1 MYCGGTSLIRK
12 GGGTMG
18 NTVFYKD
25 VKKNPNKITFKEIM
39 SECTK
44 KHSRR
49 DFDYQL
55 SAGMDFNKATEQ
67 DMLQKW
73 QKPWLFYRMFI
84 YGIILMIIIFGLY
97 KIIPKFVEGGGIDG
111 GTIVLAT
118 FVPPLIVPLVVVIF
132 FWELNI
138 PRNIALYEVFLS
150 IVVGGAFSFFVNM
163 IANEIGPDK
172 FKQDSAYA
180 GFFEEPAKLIP
191 AIILIILL
199 FKGKK
204 IYGLSGLVIGGAVGA
219 GFSAFEAM
227 FYVVNNTILQ
237 GDFHGIAKFYLEWRL
252 LGAFAGHIT
261 RAAGYTAAAALH
273 TEKNKF
279 TLSSFLNADFIIMFI
294 ASIVTHYINNSN
306 DVHKAIG
313 IIDDS
318 GNFSHSS
325 WIIFKIGLVIV
336 EWLVLLYI
344 LRKCLYQVV
353 QRGRYQSGESIGYTE
368 AVDSMGGQLSAR
380 AEMAAASA
388 VKITVMGTAGAFK
401 GAVWQSTGEKQ
412 LAIGRGDGNT
422 FKLPENV
429 AGISRKHCVIK
440 YTANGWVITDLNS
453 SYGTSVNQVKL
464 APGVEQPLREGD
476 VIYLGGAGQAFK
488 ISYKS

>member
-1 MYCGGTSLIRK
+1 
-12 GGGTMG
+12 
-18 NTVFYKD
+18 
-25 VKKNPNKITFKEIM
+25 M

-73 QKPWLFYRMFI
+73 QKPWLFYRLFI
-84 YGIILMIIIFGLY
+84 YGAVLMGIIFGLY
-97 KIIPKFVEGGGIDG
+97 KLIPKLMDG
-111 GTIVLAT
+111 ALDSGTLVMSVFI
-118 FVPPLIVPLVVVIF
+118 PPLIVPFVIVVL

-138 PRNIALYEVFLS
+138 PRNIALYEVVIAF
-150 IVVGGAFSFFVNM
+150 VVGGSLSFFVNM
-163 IANEIGPDK
+163 IVNKFGSDK
-172 FKQDSAYA
+172 LHEAQFA
-180 GFFEEPAKLIP
+180 GVYEEPAKLIP
-191 AIILIILL
+191 AILLIILL

-204 IYGLSGLVIGGAVGA
+204 IYCMTGLVIGGAVGA
-219 GFSAFEAM
+219 GFSAFEAAS
-227 FYVVNNTILQ
+227 YVVNNTILQ
-237 GDFHGIAKFYLEWRL
+237 GDFFGVAKFYLEWRL

-279 TLSSFLNADFIIMFI
+279 TFSSFLNADFIIMFI
-294 ASIVTHYINNSN
+294 ASIVTHYINNSD
-306 DVHKAIG
+306 DVDRALG
-313 IIDDS
+313 IIDDA
-318 GNFSHSS
+318 GNFSQMG
-325 WIIFKIGLVIV
+325 WVIFKIGLDIV

-353 QRGRYQSGESIGYTE
+353 QRGKYQSGESIGYTE
-368 AVDSMGGQLSAR
+368 AIGSMGGQFAAR
-380 AEMAAASA
+380 AQMAAANA
-388 VKITVMGTAGAFK
+388 AKITVMGSEGAFR
-401 GAVWQSTGEKQ
+401 GAVWQSTGGEQ
-412 LAIGRGDGNT
+412 LTIGRGDGNV
-422 FKLPENV
+422 FKIPENV
-429 AGISRKHCVIK
+429 AGISRQHCIIK

-453 SYGTSVNQVKL
+453 SYGTSINQVKL

-476 VIYLGGAGQAFK
+476 IIYLGGSGQAFK